1 MFLPDLMNGTPNRL
15 WEDASTRKTEILMI
29 ADKRE
34 RSATFAAAY
43 ADIYMRCPT
52 LHWAGMAA
60 FVAKDIGN
68 EFTHIRS
75 TPIHYALANM
85 TRAIFDSTYAY
96 LDYYAGLKAQFPQSA
111 PGQLAELLPADMPYG
126 LKAAFQCIDK
136 GECRQGAL
144 DMLRYEQTHVLQDAH
159 YNRPFMRLLLRLNEA
174 CNQVFERIDVALAA
188 TSPEETPDE
197 RGVEVRFPLA
207 GASITHLADRMG
219 FSEAIAD
226 CFFRLC
232 DKPGGNDYLAE
243 ELATIM
249 QRNRYPALLLR
260 RNHGVPSVSVG
271 QAPVLPS

>member
-1 MFLPDLMNGTPNRL
+1 
-15 WEDASTRKTEILMI
+15 
-29 ADKRE
+29 
-34 RSATFAAAY
+34 
-43 ADIYMRCPT
+43 
-52 LHWAGMAA
+52 MAA

-68 EFTHIRS
+68 EFSHVRS
-75 TPIHYALANM
+75 TPVHYALANM

-96 LDYYAGLKAQFPQSA
+96 LDYYAGLKTQFPQSA
-111 PGQLAELLPADMPYG
+111 PGQLAELLPADMPAG
-126 LKAAFQCIDK
+126 LRSAFRRIDA

-144 DMLRYEQTHVLQDAH
+144 DMLHYEQAHILQDAH

-174 CNQVFERIDVALAA
+174 CDQVFERIDVALAA

-219 FSEAIAD
+219 FSNAIAD

-232 DKPGGNDYLAE
+232 DKPGGSDYLAE
-243 ELATIM
+243 ELGAIM

-260 RNHGVPSVSVG
+260 RNHVG
-271 QAPVLPS
+271 AALCIGQGPVLPS